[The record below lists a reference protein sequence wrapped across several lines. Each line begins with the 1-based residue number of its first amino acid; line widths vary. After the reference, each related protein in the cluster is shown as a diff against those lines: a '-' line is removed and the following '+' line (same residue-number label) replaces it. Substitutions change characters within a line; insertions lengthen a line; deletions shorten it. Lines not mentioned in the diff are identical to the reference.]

1 MDPAGAPGSVLA
13 GATGGTWPRR
23 ILVVARWYPAHD
35 DPGSGS
41 FVSDEV
47 AALRAAGIDVVVASW
62 ENADLRARDG
72 EVEAIRRPAVAA
84 WARAVA
90 QADAVS
96 APRAWGAGVPVARI
110 PVLHPGGRLP
120 ARVAIDAHAALLAPF
135 ATALAERWPFD
146 LVHAHVGIPDGAAAA
161 RVAAALG
168 LPLLVTEHSS
178 SATEQLEEEDARS
191 AYVELRGEGRRVV
204 AVSRALAARL
214 EESLG
219 LDSGAIPVV
228 PNIIRFDGFPLGVPG
243 DRDFDELLWV
253 GARREHKGTDLLI
266 RAVAIAREQRPG
278 LHLRLVGRAPDQAGD
293 RPWRDLAEQV
303 GLGNA
308 VDFEPP
314 TDRAGVAAAMRR
326 AGIFVHPSP
335 YETFGMVAAEALASG
350 LPVAARRSGGV
361 EEILTGEDVGA
372 ELADGDDPA
381 ALAAA
386 ILRLRSRLGEVD
398 PAAIRSAVTGRFPT
412 AGTIAALLG
421 HARDA
426 AAELPTSRGRSAVGT
441 TTEPTTAGPVP
452 TTAGP
457 VPATAGPVPAAAG
470 PTPGAPETRPAD
482 VPPPSVLIVGLR
494 RPIAARRVAA
504 LPPSLTSS
512 LTVVTTPEAGE
523 RDGMLP
529 PGVRW
534 IEIDPDVTYAS
545 RLAGL
550 GGPLDVRRTTLQRLV
565 AACLHPRRSV
575 LRRQLL
581 DERPALRAAAERDG
595 ILGAWRAL
603 ASGPGTDGTL
613 IVALGAEDVVAAED
627 ALAGGGVLAPGGLR
641 WLADAWDAAG
651 RP

>member
-1 MDPAGAPGSVLA
+1 MDLAGAPGSVLA
-13 GATGGTWPRR
+13 GATGGAWPRR
-23 ILVVARWYPAHD
+23 ILVVARWYPSHD

-47 AALRAAGIDVVVASW
+47 AALRAAGVDVVVASW
-62 ENADLRARDG
+62 ENADLRSRDG
-72 EVEAIRRPAVAA
+72 DVEAIRRPAVAA

-110 PVLHPGGRLP
+110 PALHPGGRLP

-178 SATEQLEEEDARS
+178 SVTEQLEEEDARS
-191 AYVELRGEGRRVV
+191 AYRELRGNGRRVV

-214 EESLG
+214 EGSLG
-219 LDSGAIPVV
+219 LERGAIPVV
-228 PNIIRFDGFPLGVPG
+228 PNIIRFDGFPLGAPG
-243 DRDFDELLWV
+243 DRDPDELLWV

-266 RAVAIAREQRPG
+266 RAVAIAREQLPG
-278 LHLRLVGRAPDQAGD
+278 LHLRLVGRSPDQAGD
-293 RPWRDLAEQV
+293 TPWRDLAELV
-303 GLGNA
+303 GLGDA
-308 VDFEPP
+308 VAFEPP

-361 EEILTGEDVGA
+361 EEILAGEDVGA

-386 ILRLRSRLGEVD
+386 ILRLRSRLAEVD
-398 PAAIRSAVTGRFPT
+398 PAATRAAVTGRFPT

-426 AAELPTSRGRSAVGT
+426 AAELPATRGRSGVGT
-441 TTEPTTAGPVP
+441 TTEPAAAGPVP
-452 TTAGP
+452 TAAGP
-457 VPATAGPVPAAAG
+457 VPTAAG
-470 PTPGAPETRPAD
+470 PTPAASEARPAD
-482 VPPPSVLIVGLR
+482 APLPSVLVVGLR

-504 LPPSLTSS
+504 LPPSLASR
-512 LTVVTTPEAGE
+512 LTVVTTAEAGE

-529 PGVRW
+529 QGARW
-534 IEIDPDVTYAS
+534 IEIDPDATYAS

-565 AACLHPRRSV
+565 AACLQPRRSV

-595 ILGAWRAL
+595 ILGAWQAL
-603 ASGPGTDGTL
+603 ASGLATDGTR
-613 IVALGAEDVVAAED
+613 IVALGAEDVVAAAD
-627 ALAGGGVLAPGGLR
+627 ALAAGGVLAPGGLR

>member
-1 MDPAGAPGSVLA
+1 
-13 GATGGTWPRR
+13 
-23 ILVVARWYPAHD
+23 VVARWYPSHD

-47 AALRAAGIDVVVASW
+47 AALRAAGVDVVVASW
-62 ENADLRARDG
+62 ENADLRSRDG
-72 EVEAIRRPAVAA
+72 DVEAIRRPAVAA

-110 PVLHPGGRLP
+110 PALHPGGRLP

-178 SATEQLEEEDARS
+178 SVTEQLEEEDARS
-191 AYVELRGEGRRVV
+191 AYRELRGNGRRVV

-214 EESLG
+214 EGSLG
-219 LDSGAIPVV
+219 LERGAIPVV
-228 PNIIRFDGFPLGVPG
+228 PNIIRFDGFPLGSPG
-243 DRDFDELLWV
+243 DRDPDELLWV

-266 RAVAIAREQRPG
+266 RAVAIAREQLPG
-278 LHLRLVGRAPDQAGD
+278 LHLRLVGRSPDQAGD
-293 RPWRDLAEQV
+293 TPWRDLAELV
-303 GLGNA
+303 GLGDA
-308 VDFEPP
+308 VAFEPP

-361 EEILTGEDVGA
+361 EEILAGEDVGA

-386 ILRLRSRLGEVD
+386 ILRLRSRLAEVD
-398 PAAIRSAVTGRFPT
+398 SAAIRSAVTGRFPT

-426 AAELPTSRGRSAVGT
+426 AAELPATRGRSAVGT
-441 TTEPTTAGPVP
+441 TTVPTTAGPVP
-452 TTAGP
+452 T
-457 VPATAGPVPAAAG
+457 AAG
-470 PTPGAPETRPAD
+470 PTPAAPEARSAD
-482 VPPPSVLIVGLR
+482 APLPSVLVVGLR

-504 LPPSLTSS
+504 LPPSLASR
-512 LTVVTTPEAGE
+512 LTVVTTAEAGE

-529 PGVRW
+529 QGARW
-534 IEIDPDVTYAS
+534 IEIDPDATYAS

-565 AACLHPRRSV
+565 AACLQPRRSV

-613 IVALGAEDVVAAED
+613 IVALGAEDVVAAAD
-627 ALAGGGVLAPGGLR
+627 ALAAGGVLAPGGLR

>member
-1 MDPAGAPGSVLA
+1 MDPAGAPGSVVA
-13 GATGGTWPRR
+13 GATGGAWPRR
-23 ILVVARWYPAHD
+23 ILVVARWYPSHD

-41 FVSDEV
+41 FVSDVV
-47 AALRAAGIDVVVASW
+47 AALRAAGIEVVVASW
-62 ENADLRARDG
+62 ENADLRTRDG
-72 EVEAIRRPAVAA
+72 DVEAIRRPAVAA

-110 PVLHPGGRLP
+110 PALHPGGRLP
-120 ARVAIDAHAALLAPF
+120 ARVAIDAHAALLVPF

-178 SATEQLEEEDARS
+178 SVTEQLEEEDARS
-191 AYVELRGEGRRVV
+191 TYLELRSDGRRVV

-214 EESLG
+214 EGSLD
-219 LDSGAIPVV
+219 LERGAIPVV

-243 DRDFDELLWV
+243 DRDPDELLWV

-293 RPWRDLAEQV
+293 KPWRDLAEQV
-303 GLGNA
+303 GLGDA
-308 VDFEPP
+308 VAFEPP

-361 EEILTGEDVGA
+361 EEILAGEDVGA

-386 ILRLRSRLGEVD
+386 ILRLRSRLAEVD
-398 PAAIRSAVTGRFPT
+398 SAAIRSAVTGRFPT

-426 AAELPTSRGRSAVGT
+426 AAELPATRGRSAVGT
-441 TTEPTTAGPVP
+441 TTVPTTAGPVP
-452 TTAGP
+452 T
-457 VPATAGPVPAAAG
+457 AAG
-470 PTPGAPETRPAD
+470 PTPAAPEARSAD
-482 VPPPSVLIVGLR
+482 APLPSVLVVGLR
-494 RPIAARRVAA
+494 RPIAARRIAA
-504 LPPSLTSS
+504 LPPSLASS
-512 LTVVTTPEAGE
+512 LTVVTTAEAGE
-523 RDGMLP
+523 RDDMLP
-529 PGVRW
+529 PGARW
-534 IEIDPDVTYAS
+534 IEIDPDATYAS

-550 GGPLDVRRTTLQRLV
+550 GGPLDVHRTTLQRLV

-595 ILGAWRAL
+595 ILGAWQAL

-613 IVALGAEDVVAAED
+613 IVALGAEDVVAAAD
-627 ALAGGGVLAPGGLR
+627 ALGAGGVLAPGGLR

>member
-1 MDPAGAPGSVLA
+1 MDPAGAPGSVVA
-13 GATGGTWPRR
+13 GATGGAWPRR
-23 ILVVARWYPAHD
+23 ILVVARWYPSHD

-47 AALRAAGIDVVVASW
+47 AALRAAGIEVVVASW
-62 ENADLRARDG
+62 ENADLRSRDG

-110 PVLHPGGRLP
+110 PALHPGGRLP
-120 ARVAIDAHAALLAPF
+120 ARVAIDAHAALLVPF

-178 SATEQLEEEDARS
+178 SVTEQLEEEDARS
-191 AYVELRGEGRRVV
+191 TYLELRSDGRRVV

-214 EESLG
+214 EGSLD
-219 LDSGAIPVV
+219 LERGAIPVV
-228 PNIIRFDGFPLGVPG
+228 PNIIRFYGFPLGVPG
-243 DRDFDELLWV
+243 DRDPDELLWV

-278 LHLRLVGRAPDQAGD
+278 LHLRLVGRAPEQAGD
-293 RPWRDLAEQV
+293 KPWRELAEQV
-303 GLGNA
+303 GLGDA
-308 VDFEPP
+308 VAFEPP

-361 EEILTGEDVGA
+361 EEILAGEDVGA

-386 ILRLRSRLGEVD
+386 ILRLRSRLTEVD

-426 AAELPTSRGRSAVGT
+426 AAELPATRGRSAVGT
-441 TTEPTTAGPVP
+441 TTVPTTAGPVP
-452 TTAGP
+452 T
-457 VPATAGPVPAAAG
+457 AAG
-470 PTPGAPETRPAD
+470 PTPAAPEARSAD
-482 VPPPSVLIVGLR
+482 APLPSVLVVGLR
-494 RPIAARRVAA
+494 RPIAARRIAA
-504 LPPSLTSS
+504 LPPSLASS
-512 LTVVTTPEAGE
+512 LTVVTTAEAGE
-523 RDGMLP
+523 RDDMLP
-529 PGVRW
+529 PGARW
-534 IEIDPDVTYAS
+534 IEIDPDATYAS

-550 GGPLDVRRTTLQRLV
+550 GGPLDVHRTTLQRLV

-603 ASGPGTDGTL
+603 ANRPGTDGTL
-613 IVALGAEDVVAAED
+613 IVALGAEDVVAAAD
-627 ALAGGGVLAPGGLR
+627 ALGAGGVLAPGGLR

>member
-13 GATGGTWPRR
+13 GATGGGWPRR
-23 ILVVARWYPAHD
+23 ILVVARWYPSHD

-62 ENADLRARDG
+62 ENADLRSRDG

-90 QADAVS
+90 QADALS

-120 ARVAIDAHAALLAPF
+120 ARVAIDSHAALLVPF

-146 LVHAHVGIPDGAAAA
+146 LVHAHVGIPEGAAAA

-191 AYVELRGEGRRVV
+191 AYLELRGDGRRVV

-214 EESLG
+214 ETSLG
-219 LDSGAIPVV
+219 LERGAIPVV

-243 DRDFDELLWV
+243 DRDPEELLWV

-293 RPWRDLAEQV
+293 KPWRDLAEQV
-303 GLGNA
+303 GLGDA
-308 VDFEPP
+308 VAFEPP

-361 EEILTGEDVGA
+361 EEILAGEDVGA

-386 ILRLRSRLGEVD
+386 ILRLRSRLTEVD

-426 AAELPTSRGRSAVGT
+426 AAELPATRGRSAVGM
-441 TTEPTTAGPVP
+441 TTEPAAAGPMP
-452 TTAGP
+452 AGAGP
-457 VPATAGPVPAAAG
+457 VPAVAG
-470 PTPGAPETRPAD
+470 PTPAASEARPAD
-482 VPPPSVLIVGLR
+482 APLPSVLVVGLR
-494 RPIAARRVAA
+494 RTIAARRVAA
-504 LPPSLTSS
+504 LPPSLASS
-512 LTVVTTPEAGE
+512 LTVVTTAEAGE

-529 PGVRW
+529 SGARW
-534 IEIDPDVTYAS
+534 IEIDPDATYAR

-595 ILGAWRAL
+595 ILGGWRAL
-603 ASGPGTDGTL
+603 ASGPGTNGAV
-613 IVALGAEDVVAAED
+613 IVALGAEDVVAAAD
-627 ALAGGGVLAPGGLR
+627 ALGAGGVLAPGGLR

>member
-1 MDPAGAPGSVLA
+1 MDPAGALGSVLA
-13 GATGGTWPRR
+13 GATGGAWPRR
-23 ILVVARWYPAHD
+23 ILVVARWYPSHD

-47 AALRAAGIDVVVASW
+47 AALRAAGIEVVVASW
-62 ENADLRARDG
+62 ENADLRSRDG
-72 EVEAIRRPAVAA
+72 DVEAIRLPAVAA
-84 WARAVA
+84 WAQAVA
-90 QADAVS
+90 QANAVS
-96 APRAWGAGVPVARI
+96 APRAWGAGVPIARL
-110 PVLHPGGRLP
+110 PALHPGGRLP

-135 ATALAERWPFD
+135 AAALAERWPFD

-191 AYVELRGEGRRVV
+191 AYLELRGDGRRVV

-214 EESLG
+214 ETSLG
-219 LDSGAIPVV
+219 LERGAIPVV
-228 PNIIRFDGFPLGVPG
+228 PNIIRFDGFPLGAPG
-243 DRDFDELLWV
+243 DRDPDELLWV

-278 LHLRLVGRAPDQAGD
+278 LHLRLVGRAPDPAGD
-293 RPWRDLAEQV
+293 RPWLELAEQLGV
-303 GLGNA
+303 GDA
-308 VDFEPP
+308 VAFEPP

-361 EEILTGEDVGA
+361 EEILAGEDVGA

-386 ILRLRSRLGEVD
+386 VLRLRSRLERVD
-398 PAAIRSAVTGRFPT
+398 PAAVRAAVTGRFPT

-426 AAELPTSRGRSAVGT
+426 AAELPATRGRSGVGT
-441 TTEPTTAGPVP
+441 TTEPTA
-452 TTAGP
+452 AGP
-457 VPATAGPVPAAAG
+457 VPAPAGPRPAA
-470 PTPGAPETRPAD
+470 PEARPAD
-482 VPPPSVLIVGLR
+482 APLRPVLVVGLR

-504 LPPSLTSS
+504 LPPSLASR
-512 LTVVTTPEAGE
+512 LTVVTTAEAGE

-529 PGVRW
+529 PGARW
-534 IEIDPDVTYAS
+534 IEIDPDATYAS

-581 DERPALRAAAERDG
+581 DERPALRAAAEHDG

-613 IVALGAEDVVAAED
+613 IVALGGEDVGAAAD
-627 ALAGGGVLAPGGLR
+627 ALGAGGVLAPGGLR

>member
-13 GATGGTWPRR
+13 GATGGAWPRR
-23 ILVVARWYPAHD
+23 ILVVARWYPSHD

-62 ENADLRARDG
+62 ENADLRSRDG

-110 PVLHPGGRLP
+110 PALHPGGRLP

-191 AYVELRGEGRRVV
+191 AYLELRGDGRRVV

-214 EESLG
+214 EGSLG
-219 LDSGAIPVV
+219 LERGAIPVV
-228 PNIIRFDGFPLGVPG
+228 PNLIRFDGFPLGGPG
-243 DRDFDELLWV
+243 DRDPDELLWV

-293 RPWRDLAEQV
+293 KPWRDLAEQV
-303 GLGNA
+303 GVGDA
-308 VDFEPP
+308 VAFEPP

-361 EEILTGEDVGA
+361 EEILAGEDVGA

-386 ILRLRSRLGEVD
+386 ILRLRSRLAQVD
-398 PAAIRSAVTGRFPT
+398 PAAIRAAVTGRFPT

-426 AAELPTSRGRSAVGT
+426 AAELPANRGRSDVGT
-441 TTEPTTAGPVP
+441 TTG
-452 TTAGP
+452 
-457 VPATAGPVPAAAG
+457 PAAAG
-470 PTPGAPETRPAD
+470 PVPPAAGRMPAPAGPTPAAPEARSAD
-482 VPPPSVLIVGLR
+482 APLPSVLVVGLR
-494 RPIAARRVAA
+494 RPIAARRVVA
-504 LPPSLTSS
+504 LPPPLASRLTI
-512 LTVVTTPEAGE
+512 VTTAEAGE

-529 PGVRW
+529 PGARW
-534 IEIDPDVTYAS
+534 IEIDPDATYAR

-595 ILGAWRAL
+595 VLGAWRAL

-613 IVALGAEDVVAAED
+613 IVALGAEDVVAAAD
-627 ALAGGGVLAPGGLR
+627 ALAAGGVLAPGGLR